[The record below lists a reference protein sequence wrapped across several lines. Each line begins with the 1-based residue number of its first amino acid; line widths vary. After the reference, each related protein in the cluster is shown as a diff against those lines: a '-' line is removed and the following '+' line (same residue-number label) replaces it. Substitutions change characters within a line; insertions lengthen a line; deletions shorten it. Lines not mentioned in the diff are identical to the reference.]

1 MYNKPKIHFIG
12 GGAWG
17 QALAKTLANSNFD
30 ISILISDRLRIRK
43 IKKSINVNAYVE
55 PEKLESA
62 EIVFITTQSFRVEK
76 SIDKTI
82 SYNPNAKIILTSK
95 GFANEKGETFPQ
107 ILKKKYPKITFGIL
121 TGPTFAS
128 EISKK
133 LPSAGVIASES
144 LEFSKSISQ
153 IFYSTCLRLYPSNDV
168 IGASVAGAIKNIMA
182 IGSGIS
188 DGLKLGENAK
198 SALITRGISE
208 LSQIITSVG
217 GQKETAFGLAGMGDM
232 ILTCGSA
239 KSRNMKYGLELIQKK
254 RIGSKKLVEGLYA
267 LKGAKSLS
275 LKYKLDTPII
285 NAIDDFINNGLKI
298 NDIILK
304 LLRRPIKMEF

>member
-30 ISILISDRLRIRK
+30 ISILISDRMRIRK
-43 IKKSINVNAYVE
+43 IKESINVNAYLE

-239 KSRNMKYGLELIQKK
+239 KSRNMKYGL
-254 RIGSKKLVEGLYA
+254 
-267 LKGAKSLS
+267 
-275 LKYKLDTPII
+275 
-285 NAIDDFINNGLKI
+285 
-298 NDIILK
+298 
-304 LLRRPIKMEF
+304 